1 MDQPPR
7 TDRASSPAGGQAATV
22 SESKVEPKIDRF
34 YVGLALKR
42 AQHESRLAVNAELA
56 SLGTNISQ
64 VNVLREIEANPGVS
78 SVQLATLA
86 FLTPQ
91 SLGQQVAQ
99 MQERGLVERRPGP
112 SRKLR
117 HYITEA
123 GEKLYREAVARGR
136 IVDETIFEGF
146 TDDELAA
153 LVETLRTIETRA
165 AEARAHRK
173 RLVIVDP

>member
-78 SVQLATLA
+78 SVQL
-86 FLTPQ
+86 
-91 SLGQQVAQ
+91 
-99 MQERGLVERRPGP
+99 
-112 SRKLR
+112 
-117 HYITEA
+117 
-123 GEKLYREAVARGR
+123 
-136 IVDETIFEGF
+136 
-146 TDDELAA
+146 
-153 LVETLRTIETRA
+153 VETLRTIETRA